1 MTPESAVKKHIK
13 KVLETSGIYFIMPMG
28 TGYGKSGVADF
39 VACHKGK
46 FLAIEAK
53 AGKGRTTALQDR
65 ELQRVR
71 DAGGVAIVVRDKPED
86 FVMLGNTIETM
97 KGKNVIEEMKENK

>member
-1 MTPESAVKKHIK
+1 MTPEAKTKAAIK
-13 KVLETSGIYFIMPMG
+13 KVLETAGIYFVMPMG

-39 VACHKGK
+39 VACHNGK

-71 DAGGVAIVVRDKPED
+71 DAGGVALVVSDKPED
-86 FVMLGNTIETM
+86 FVLLGDTIETM
-97 KGKNVIEEMKENK
+97 KDKSK

>member
-1 MTPESAVKKHIK
+1 MTPEAKTKAAIK
-13 KVLETSGIYFIMPMG
+13 KVLTTAGVYFVMPMG

-53 AGKGRTTALQDR
+53 AGKGTTTALQER

-71 DAGGVAIVVRDKPED
+71 DAGGVALVISDKPED
-86 FVMLGNTIETM
+86 FETLGRTIQEMQNTL
-97 KGKNVIEEMKENK
+97 